1 MCRVLLYREHAS
13 ANSGRPEAIL
23 DAMSWVTIIW
33 AMIVS
38 ACLTLVLVW
47 WGRRD
52 ARANLLL
59 SLLAV
64 AVAVFAGCELWMMR
78 AESPVAFWHGG
89 AVAQC
94 ARLGG
99 VGVAGRIRAT
109 LVRLYLRAGRLWSAC
124 TACSM
129 RTLSLILNSSDS

>member
-1 MCRVLLYREHAS
+1 MCRVILYREHAS

-94 ARLGG
+94 ARLGRRWCRWSDSCG
-99 VGVAGRIRAT
+99 SIYG
-109 LVRLYLRAGRLWSAC
+109 RAG
-124 TACSM
+124 CSSPHGL
-129 RTLSLILNSSDS
+129 RYADPLADSQFL